1 MSTLATIDVTIPG
14 NVEQIH
20 LVASW
25 LGNLRDDLWEAK
37 DLLSNNKNL
46 AFSKLKGEL
55 ADAIHNYYADMEKT

>member
-37 DLLSNNKNL
+37 DLLSNL
-46 AFSKLKGEL
+46 TRDTLVGSGF
-55 ADAIHNYYADMEKT
+55 